1 MRRCCSPT
9 TPCLSPAASHK
20 ATSPRP
26 RPSGTVPPRCATC
39 PCWRDGIW
47 SAGPAPRRSPKRRG
61 HRRYLQRR
69 LHLGC
74 HQPAL
79 PLLQPVAAGETSTR
93 SRIWSWATRCEIR
106 VASPGGALW
115 PQTRSDGP
123 RTVSLR
129 TGFNLVTWTG
139 PDATPVG
146 VAIAGLGPAMETL
159 LLWDAASQRFRS
171 FSPDVPSVLNTV
183 TALNYGDAM
192 WLLVNRTATWRQPAP

>member
-1 MRRCCSPT
+1 MRNVPLLEGWNLVGWT
-9 TPCLSPAASHK
+9 GATPITEATAAIAGTFNAVFTWD
-20 ATSPRP
+20 ATSQRF
-26 RPSGTVPPRCATC
+26 RSYNPSL
-39 PCWRDGIW
+39 
-47 SAGPAPRRSPKRRG
+47 PANLNTLSD
-61 HRRYLQRR
+61 LE
-69 LHLGC
+69 LGD
-74 HQPAL
+74 A
-79 PLLQPVAAGETSTR
+79 V
-93 SRIWSWATRCEIR
+93 WIR